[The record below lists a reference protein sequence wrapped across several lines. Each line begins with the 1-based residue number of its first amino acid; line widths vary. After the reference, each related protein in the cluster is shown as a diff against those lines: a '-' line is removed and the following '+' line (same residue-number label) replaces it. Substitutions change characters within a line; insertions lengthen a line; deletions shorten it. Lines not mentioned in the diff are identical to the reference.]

1 MANVLSVPRT
11 RRLLDPL
18 DRGSE
23 LLFGLIMVMTFT
35 GSISV
40 AESGQGQIR
49 DTLLGA
55 IGCNLAWGIID
66 AGMYLMARFTERAH
80 GLITLKAIREA
91 HDANQAHLL
100 ISESLPFAMSTRI
113 GAEELERVRGW
124 LRDGPAPAQYATIAR
139 EDVVGAFGVFLLV
152 FLSTFPVVIPFLL
165 MRNAALALRMSHALA
180 IVMLFR
186 VGWSIGTHT
195 GRSGWRVG
203 LLMVVVGTA
212 LAAMTMALGG

>member
-1 MANVLSVPRT
+1 MAVQTVASARGV
-11 RRLLDPL
+11 LDPL
-18 DRGSE
+18 DRSSE

-40 AESGQGQIR
+40 AESGHGQIR

-66 AGMYLMARFTERAH
+66 AGMYLMARFTERAR

-91 HDANQAHLL
+91 HDAAQAHLL
-100 ISESLPFAMSTRI
+100 IGEALPFGLSRLIAD
-113 GAEELERVRGW
+113 EDFERVRGW
-124 LRDGPAPAQYATIAR
+124 LREVPAPVHDAAITR
-139 EDVVGAFGVFLLV
+139 EDLAGGFGVFLLV

-165 MRNAALALRMSHALA
+165 MRNAGPALRVSHAVA
-180 IVMLFR
+180 ILMLFR

-212 LAAMTMALGG
+212 LAVMTMALGG